1 MRAVGPELLAWV
13 LDHHAAALVLFA
25 RQWCR
30 SAEDA
35 VQDALVELARQPMA
49 PDDLLPWLYRVTRN
63 KAISAG
69 RGEQRRRRH
78 ESASAADRPGWF
90 TSSCEAALDGEAA
103 AAALESL
110 EPAER
115 EVVVAHLWGGLTFA
129 QIGRLMDISDST
141 AHRRY
146 AAALAALRE
155 RLGKSCNRNP

>member
-13 LDHHAAALVLFA
+13 LDHHAGALTLYA

-30 SAEDA
+30 WAEDA
-35 VQDALVELARQPMA
+35 VQEALVELARQAAA

-69 RGEQRRRRH
+69 RAEQRRRRH
-78 ESASAADRPGWF
+78 ESALAEERPAWF
-90 TSSCEAALDGEAA
+90 STSCETALDGEAA

-110 EPAER
+110 DAAER

-129 QIGRLMDISDST
+129 EIGRLTETSDST

-146 AAALAALRE
+146 VAALAALRE
-155 RLGKSCNRNP
+155 RLGRSCNKNP